1 MAVGFDF
8 SDVDTFF
15 DEGMNEVKA
24 GMVEAGEMAVEYAKE
39 HGDYQDQT
47 GTLRKSNEYEV
58 DESGLTL
65 KNETEYAS
73 FVEAKGFEVLSGAA
87 LEAERFLKERFE

>member
-1 MAVGFDF
+1 MAIEFDF
-8 SDVDTFF
+8 SDVDAFF

-39 HGDYQDQT
+39 HGNYQDQT

-65 KNETEYAS
+65 KNETKYAS
-73 FVEAKGFEVLSGAA
+73 FVEAKDFEVLSGAA
-87 LEAERFLKERFE
+87 LEAERFLKEKFE